1 MNTNSLRECYTTPGV
16 QVIVSMGSVPQI
28 MGPLYIEGKLM
39 LQQDGEISLFFSA
52 SRLAV
57 FPSDPPVPDFSDTP
71 ISVTI
76 PANRRSFTI
85 PTFFT
90 INDDNLD
97 EYEQSFAIVAE
108 IGPDVPDG
116 VSCFQN
122 ADIECQGRRGATEI
136 RITDNDRKLSF

>member
-1 MNTNSLRECYTTPGV
+1 
-16 QVIVSMGSVPQI
+16 
-28 MGPLYIEGKLM
+28 MGPLCTEGKLM

-57 FPSDPPVPDFSDTP
+57 FPSDPPVPDFSDTS
-71 ISVTI
+71 INVTI

-97 EYEQSFAIVAE
+97 EDEQSFEIVAE

-116 VSCFQN
+116 VSCFQIPN
-122 ADIECQGRRGATEI
+122 VDAECQGRRGATEI
-136 RITDNDRKLSF
+136 RITDNDRKLSI

>member
-1 MNTNSLRECYTTPGV
+1 
-16 QVIVSMGSVPQI
+16 
-28 MGPLYIEGKLM
+28 MGPLCTEGKLM

-57 FPSDPPVPDFSDTP
+57 FPSDPPVPDFSDTS
-71 ISVTI
+71 INVTI

-97 EYEQSFAIVAE
+97 EDEQSFEIVAE

-116 VSCFQN
+116 VSCFQIPN
-122 ADIECQGRRGATEI
+122 ADAECQGRRGATEI
-136 RITDNDRKLSF
+136 RITDNDRKLSI